1 MVDYFI
7 VFVGAGFG
15 GMLRYWMSMIVYKFL
30 PVDFPF
36 GTLSVN
42 LLGSFLIGMFMF
54 YLNDNQLISV
64 EMRILL
70 TTGFCGGL
78 TTFST
83 FSFETINLMKENE
96 YLLAGAN
103 ILANVVLTLLA
114 IFVAYKISKILSGV

>member
-1 MVDYFI
+1 LVDYFI

-15 GMLRYWMSMIVYKFL
+15 GMLRYWMTMIVYKFL

>member
-42 LLGSFLIGMFMF
+42 ILGSFLIGMFMF

>member
-15 GMLRYWMSMIVYKFL
+15 GMLRYWMTMIVYKFL

>member
-15 GMLRYWMSMIVYKFL
+15 GILRYWMSMIVYKFL

>member
-1 MVDYFI
+1 LVDYFI